1 MILLLILLLI
11 PFICLIP
18 LLFFPERHSFKISL
32 FSASLVF
39 AVSIVIAYIG
49 ATQGFSGLSFEQNY
63 IQSLGLN
70 LSLELN
76 QYSNIF
82 MIMTSTVL
90 LASAIAAKSFIKES
104 QRIYNF
110 LFLLISGSALGVF
123 FSGNLFLFY
132 VFWELS
138 EVLMFFII
146 YIFGG
151 YDRRY
156 AAIKFMIYS
165 IVASLFLLL
174 GIIEIYSSMPVHTFS
189 IETIA
194 LQSSVVPLGA
204 QALALVFLLI
214 AFMIKIPAFPFH
226 SWLPDAHTEAPP
238 TGSMILAGVLLKFG
252 GYGLLITFLILP
264 IAKVY
269 APYIAA
275 VFGFSALYSAFVALR
290 QDHLKRL
297 VAYTSIID
305 MGIASLGIS
314 SLTTIGMAG
323 GTYAMLSHSL
333 VISLLFLLVG
343 AIDESF
349 RTMLI
354 SRIKGVVKNLPYI
367 AYSFLFGVFALIGI
381 PFTSGFVGELL
392 IFMGAF
398 AAYGIASLSV
408 LVAVILIGA
417 FFFFIL
423 ERSFF
428 NSSKAIEPFM
438 SPGIGIY
445 AASAFLIFMIIL
457 LGVLPSLLLSPF
469 PLYITSNSLASSPI

>member
-1 MILLLILLLI
+1 MILLLIMLLVPFLSLVPLLL
-11 PFICLIP
+11 L
-18 LLFFPERHSFKISL
+18 PERHSFKISL
-32 FSASLVF
+32 ISSSLIF
-39 AVSIVIAYIG
+39 ILSIITVYISIS
-49 ATQGFSGLSFEQNY
+49 QGFIGLSFEQSY
-63 IQSLGLN
+63 IQTLGIN

-76 QYSNIF
+76 EYSNIF
-82 MIMTSTVL
+82 IVLTSTVL

-123 FSGNLFLFY
+123 LSGNLFLLY
-132 VFWELS
+132 LFWELS
-138 EVLMFFII
+138 EVMMFFII

-174 GIIEIYSSMPVHTFS
+174 GIIEVYSSLPVHTFS
-189 IETIA
+189 IVNIMS
-194 LQSSVVPLGA
+194 QSKAVSPGT
-204 QALALVFLLI
+204 QTLALFFLLI

-226 SWLPDAHTEAPP
+226 SWLPDAHTEAPA
-238 TGSMILAGVLLKFG
+238 TGSMMLAGISLKFG
-252 GYGLLITFLILP
+252 GYGLLITFLLLP
-264 IAKVY
+264 IAATY

-275 VFGFSALYSAFVALR
+275 IFGFSALYSAFVALR
-290 QDHLKRL
+290 QKNLKRL

-314 SLTTIGMAG
+314 SLTPLGMAG

-333 VISLLFLLVG
+333 VISLFFLLIG

-354 SRIKGVVKNLPYI
+354 SRISGVVKNMPYI
-367 AYSFLFGVFALIGI
+367 AYSFLFGVFALINI
-381 PFTSGFVGELL
+381 PLSSGFIGELL
-392 IFMGAF
+392 IFIGVF
-398 AAYGIASLSV
+398 TAYGAASLVV
-408 LVAVILIGA
+408 LISVILIAA
-417 FFFFIL
+417 FFFLVL

-428 NSSKAIEPFM
+428 NSSKATEPFM
-438 SPGIGIY
+438 SPEIEIY
-445 AASAFLIFMIIL
+445 IASAFLIAMIII

-469 PLYITSNSLASSPI
+469 SL